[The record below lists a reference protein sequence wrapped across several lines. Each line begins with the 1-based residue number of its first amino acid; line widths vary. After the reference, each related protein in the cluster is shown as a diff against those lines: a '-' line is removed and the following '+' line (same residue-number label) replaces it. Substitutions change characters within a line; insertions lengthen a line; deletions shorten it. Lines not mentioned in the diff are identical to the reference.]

1 MSQANENGL
10 TFRYASQDR
19 SRHPTSLTIRLG
31 RTNNS
36 GAVDRNAAGGSNVL
50 KPAVRFIA
58 ALALTMVTI
67 AAGHAQSSFPDK
79 PVKIVVGFPPGGGLD
94 VLIRGVAQEL
104 SNRWGKPVVVD
115 NRPGASSII
124 AAEAVAKSAPDGY
137 TLLAVTDQIYLANR
151 FAFKSLPYD
160 PDKSFA
166 SVIQL
171 ARTGQFMIAH
181 PSLAAMNLKELIT
194 LEKAKPGTINYGHW
208 GDGAPPQLLYET
220 MNKKYGTSFVG
231 VPYKGV
237 APVLQSLVS
246 NEIQLS
252 IGSSGVAGQLL
263 KTGKVKALAFASTPR
278 HAEFADVPTTT
289 EQGMPDLQ
297 AFIWFGIAAPA
308 GTPADI
314 VAKLNAD
321 MRDAVRTPAVSER
334 FVISV
339 GWTLVAGTPAEM
351 DATIKSELPL
361 IRDMIANAGVTPQ

>member
-1 MSQANENGL
+1 MTIFIRGL
-10 TFRYASQDR
+10 AT
-19 SRHPTSLTIRLG
+19 
-31 RTNNS
+31 
-36 GAVDRNAAGGSNVL
+36 
-50 KPAVRFIA
+50 
-58 ALALTMVTI
+58 ALALLAFLPSVQ
-67 AAGHAQSSFPDK
+67 AQSAFPDK

-104 SNRWGKPVVVD
+104 SSKWGKPVIVD
-115 NRPGASSII
+115 NRPGASSMI
-124 AAEAVAKSAPDGY
+124 AAEAVAKAPPDGY

-151 FAFKSLPYD
+151 FVFKSLPYD

-166 SVIQL
+166 SVTQL
-171 ARTGQFMIAH
+171 ARTGQFVIAH
-181 PSLAAMNLKELIT
+181 PSLAASNLKELIA
-194 LEKAKPGTINYGHW
+194 LEKAKPGSINYGHW
-208 GDGAPPQLLYET
+208 GDGSPPQLLSET

-246 NEIQLS
+246 NEVQIS

-278 HAEFADVPTTT
+278 HAEFADVPTTA

-314 VAKLNAD
+314 VARLSTDLREAI
-321 MRDAVRTPAVSER
+321 RTPSVAER
-334 FVISV
+334 FVTSV
-339 GWTLVAGTPAEM
+339 GWTLVAGTPEEM
-351 DATIKSELPL
+351 DTTIKTELPL
-361 IRDMIANAGVTPQ
+361 IRDMIANAGVKAQ

>member
-1 MSQANENGL
+1 MTL
-10 TFRYASQDR
+10 
-19 SRHPTSLTIRLG
+19 LIRGIL
-31 RTNNS
+31 
-36 GAVDRNAAGGSNVL
+36 A
-50 KPAVRFIA
+50 I
-58 ALALTMVTI
+58 LALLVVVP
-67 AAGHAQSSFPDK
+67 AGQAQSAFPDK
-79 PVKIVVGFPPGGGLD
+79 PVRIVVGFPPGGGLD

-104 SNRWGKPVVVD
+104 STKWGKPVVVD
-115 NRPGASSII
+115 NRAGASSMI

-137 TLLAVTDQIYLANR
+137 TLLAVTDQIYMANR

-171 ARTGQFMIAH
+171 ARTGQFVIAH
-181 PSLAAMNLKELIT
+181 PGLAASNLQELIA
-194 LEKAKPGTINYGHW
+194 LEKSKPGTINYGHW

-220 MNKKYGTSFVG
+220 MNKKYGTKLVG

-278 HAEFADVPTTT
+278 HAEFADVPTTI

-321 MRDAVRTPAVSER
+321 IRDAIRTPAVAER
-334 FVISV
+334 FVTSV

-351 DATIKSELPL
+351 DAAIRRELPL
-361 IRDMIANAGVTPQ
+361 IRDMIANAGVKAQ

>member
-1 MSQANENGL
+1 MNLLIRGL
-10 TFRYASQDR
+10 
-19 SRHPTSLTIRLG
+19 
-31 RTNNS
+31 
-36 GAVDRNAAGGSNVL
+36 V
-50 KPAVRFIA
+50 A
-58 ALALTMVTI
+58 ALALLIGLSTVQ
-67 AAGHAQSSFPDK
+67 AQNAFPDK

-115 NRPGASSII
+115 NRPGASSMI
-124 AAEAVAKSAPDGY
+124 AAEAVAKSPPDGY

-160 PDKSFA
+160 PDKSFV
-166 SVIQL
+166 SIIQL
-171 ARTGQFMIAH
+171 ARTGQFVIAH
-181 PSLAAMNLKELIT
+181 PSLAAANLKELIA
-194 LEKAKPGTINYGHW
+194 LEKAKPGSINYGHW

-237 APVLQSLVS
+237 APVLQSLVG

-278 HAEFADVPTTT
+278 HADFPEVPTTT
-289 EQGMPDLQ
+289 EQGMADLQ

-308 GTPADI
+308 GTPADLI
-314 VAKLNAD
+314 ARLNAD
-321 MRDAVRTPAVSER
+321 LRDAIRTPAVAER
-334 FVISV
+334 FVTSV
-339 GWTLVAGTPAEM
+339 GWTLVAGTPTEM
-351 DATIKSELPL
+351 DAAIRRELPL
-361 IRDMIANAGVTPQ
+361 IRDMIANAGVKAQ

>member
-1 MSQANENGL
+1 L
-10 TFRYASQDR
+10 FRGI
-19 SRHPTSLTIRLG
+19 L
-31 RTNNS
+31 
-36 GAVDRNAAGGSNVL
+36 AV
-50 KPAVRFIA
+50 
-58 ALALTMVTI
+58 LALLAVVP
-67 AAGHAQSSFPDK
+67 AAQAQSGFPDK
-79 PVKIVVGFPPGGGLD
+79 PVRIIVGFPPGGGLD

-104 SNRWGKPVVVD
+104 GNRWGKPVVVD
-115 NRPGASSII
+115 NRAGASSLI
-124 AAEAVAKSAPDGY
+124 AAEAVAKSPPDGY
-137 TLLAVTDQIYLANR
+137 TLLAVTDQVYLANR

-181 PSLAAMNLKELIT
+181 PGLAASNLKELVA
-194 LEKAKPGTINYGHW
+194 LEKAKPGSINYGHW
-208 GDGAPPQLLYET
+208 GEGSPAHLVYET
-220 MNKKYGTSFVG
+220 MNKKYGTKFVG

-237 APVLQSLVS
+237 APVLQSLVG

-278 HAEFADVPTTT
+278 HAEFADVSTTA

-314 VAKLNAD
+314 IAKLNAD
-321 MRDAVRTPAVSER
+321 IRDAVRTPAVAER
-334 FVISV
+334 FVTSV
-339 GWTLVAGTPAEM
+339 GWTLVAGTPTEM
-351 DATIKSELPL
+351 DATIQRELPL
-361 IRDMIANAGVTPQ
+361 IRDMIANAGVKPQ

>member
-1 MSQANENGL
+1 VTIFIRGL
-10 TFRYASQDR
+10 AT
-19 SRHPTSLTIRLG
+19 
-31 RTNNS
+31 
-36 GAVDRNAAGGSNVL
+36 
-50 KPAVRFIA
+50 
-58 ALALTMVTI
+58 ALALLAFLPSVQ
-67 AAGHAQSSFPDK
+67 AQSAFPDK

-104 SNRWGKPVVVD
+104 SSKWGKPVIVD
-115 NRPGASSII
+115 NRPGASSMI
-124 AAEAVAKSAPDGY
+124 AAEAVAKAPPDGY

-151 FAFKSLPYD
+151 FVFKSLPYD

-166 SVIQL
+166 SVTQL
-171 ARTGQFMIAH
+171 ARTGQFVIAH
-181 PSLAAMNLKELIT
+181 PSLAASNLKELIA
-194 LEKAKPGTINYGHW
+194 LEKAKPGSINYGHW
-208 GDGAPPQLLYET
+208 GDGSPPQLLSET

-246 NEIQLS
+246 NEVQIS

-278 HAEFADVPTTT
+278 HAEFADVPTTA

-314 VAKLNAD
+314 VARLSTDLREAI
-321 MRDAVRTPAVSER
+321 RTPSVAER
-334 FVISV
+334 FVTSV
-339 GWTLVAGTPAEM
+339 GWTLVAGTPEEM
-351 DATIKSELPL
+351 DTTIKTELPL
-361 IRDMIANAGVTPQ
+361 IRDMIANAGVKAQ